1 MRVVIS
7 SAFVLLLSFFI
18 SISFAEVMTY
28 PFDNEVEEL
37 RFHSLLNEL
46 RCPKCQ
52 NQSLA
57 DSDAPIAY
65 DLRGKVYELLQDGKS
80 DQEIRDYLINRY
92 GEFITYRPALKGSNW
107 LLWLG
112 PAFLLLFSLFMA
124 FRVVSR
130 ANSIAVNQTS
140 DSTIVEKIH
149 D

>member
-1 MRVVIS
+1 MRLVIS

-112 PAFLLLFSLFMA
+112 PAFLLLFSLLMA
-124 FRVVSR
+124 FRMVSR
-130 ANSIAVNQTS
+130 ANSITVNQTN
-140 DSTIVEKIH
+140 DSTPVEKNH